1 MFNGNFFYG
10 QTLICSTLLQ
20 PFCSIAATMI
30 LKLDENNLREACI
43 WLSQHD
49 EHLALVL
56 NRHGYPPLWARTPGF
71 STLVHIILEQQVS
84 LASANAAFF
93 KLRDALGDVTP
104 EGLLSLNED
113 TFRTLGFSRQKTRY
127 AVALAE
133 AVVSG
138 SFRFD
143 QLETLSDD
151 AVRKSM
157 TVLPGIG
164 IWTADIYLS
173 ECLLRPDILPRGDIA
188 MQEAFRELKGLSQR
202 PVHDAL
208 EAQTQHW
215 RPWRSVGS
223 RLLWHHYLSERGR
236 KNTIGV

>member
-1 MFNGNFFYG
+1 
-10 QTLICSTLLQ
+10 
-20 PFCSIAATMI
+20 MI
-30 LKLDENNLREACI
+30 LKLDDNILQEACN
-43 WLSQHD
+43 WLSERD
-49 EHLALVL
+49 EQLAMVVR
-56 NRHGYPPLWARTPGF
+56 RHGFPPLWARTPGF

-84 LASANAAFF
+84 LASANAAFQ
-93 KLRDALGDVTP
+93 KLRNTLGEVTP
-104 EGLLSLNED
+104 EGLLFLKEEQL
-113 TFRTLGFSRQKTRY
+113 RALGFSRQKTRY
-127 AVALAE
+127 TTALAE
-133 AVVSG
+133 AVLNG

-143 QLETLSDD
+143 LLETLSDD

-188 MQEAFRELKGLSQR
+188 MQEAFRELKSLPQR
-202 PVHDAL
+202 PAHDVL

-223 RLLWHHYLSERGR
+223 RLLWHHYLCERGR